1 MESTNEMALDNPAS
15 RAGLRGRE
23 KLARIPVK
31 PVVPLAVPAKPAW
44 LKARDPGTHA
54 VRHLQRLL
62 RDQGLTTVCEEAACP
77 NIGECFGRG
86 TATFMIMGALCTRR
100 CAFCDV
106 AHGKPSPLDED
117 EPERLARTVARMGL
131 RYVVITSVDRDDL
144 RDGGA
149 GHFVACVREIRLAS
163 PGTRVEV
170 LTPDFRGREDRA
182 LDALENALP
191 DIFNHNIETVP
202 RLYRAARPGADYA
215 GSLDLLRRF
224 KLRHPAV
231 PTKAGLMLGLGERD
245 EEIIEVLRDLRAVS
259 CDIVTLGQYL
269 APSRAHM
276 PVSRYVTPAE
286 FDALSGIARGMGF
299 RDVVAG
305 PLVRSSYYAERALDA
320 AAVRTE

>member
-1 MESTNEMALDNPAS
+1 MNETDFDNPAS
-15 RAGLRGRE
+15 LTGLRGRE
-23 KLARIPVK
+23 KLARIPVRPVAPDRVPEK
-31 PVVPLAVPAKPAW
+31 PVW
-44 LKARDPGTHA
+44 LRARDPGTPA
-54 VRHLQRLL
+54 VRRLQRLL
-62 RDQGLTTVCEEAACP
+62 RDEGLTTVCEEAACP

-86 TATFMIMGALCTRR
+86 TATFMIMGAFCTRR

-106 AHGKPSPLDED
+106 AHGKPLPLDAN

-131 RYVVITSVDRDDL
+131 RYVVVTSVDRDDL

-149 GHFVACVREIRLAS
+149 GHFAACVHQIRRTS
-163 PGTRVEV
+163 PETRVEI
-170 LTPDFRGREDRA
+170 LTPDFRGRVDRA
-182 LDALENALP
+182 LDALDEDLP

-202 RLYRAARPGADYA
+202 RLYRAARHGADYA
-215 GSLDLLRRF
+215 GSLELLRRF

-245 EEIIEVLRDLRAVS
+245 EEVVAVLNDLRTAL

-276 PVSRYVTPAE
+276 PVSRYVTPAG
-286 FDALSGIARGMGF
+286 FDALAGIARDMGF

-305 PLVRSSYYAERALDA
+305 PLVRSSYYAERALDP
-320 AAVRTE
+320 VGLRTE

>member
-1 MESTNEMALDNPAS
+1 M
-15 RAGLRGRE
+15 
-23 KLARIPVK
+23 
-31 PVVPLAVPAKPAW
+31 
-44 LKARDPGTHA
+44 
-54 VRHLQRLL
+54 QRLL
-62 RDQGLTTVCEEAACP
+62 REQGLTTVCEEAACP

-106 AHGKPSPLDED
+106 AHGKPLPLDGG
-117 EPERLARTVARMGL
+117 EPGRLARTVARMGL

-149 GHFVACVREIRLAS
+149 GHFAACVREIRELS
-163 PGTRVEV
+163 PGTRVEA

-182 LDALENALP
+182 LDALQNGLP

-202 RLYRAARPGADYA
+202 RLYRAARPGADYT
-215 GSLDLLRRF
+215 GSLELLRRF
-224 KLRHPAV
+224 KLRHPAI

-245 EEIIEVLRDLRAVS
+245 EEIVEVLHDLRAVS

-286 FDALSGIARGMGF
+286 FDALSGIARAMGF

-305 PLVRSSYYAERALDA
+305 PLVRSSYYAERALDMA
-320 AAVRTE
+320 GVRSG